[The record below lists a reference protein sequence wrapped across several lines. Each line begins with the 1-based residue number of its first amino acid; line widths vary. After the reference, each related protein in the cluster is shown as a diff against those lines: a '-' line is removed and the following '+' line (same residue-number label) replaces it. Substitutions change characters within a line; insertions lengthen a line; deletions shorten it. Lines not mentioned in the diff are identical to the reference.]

1 MEGTTI
7 QKALSKNLVIDT
19 AGFIRNAPLQ
29 EFAQNLIT
37 LSEVTEEIRDKETK
51 QRLRCLPY
59 QLQFMEPNPESIK
72 FVTDFS
78 KKTGDYAS
86 LSATDIKVIALTHML
101 EIRHI
106 GSDEHLKKEPTVKK
120 TVEFYKPGSDQA
132 QNSNNLAGF
141 YKPDDEEDEDEED
154 SGTRE
159 EMLEQESY
167 EDQDGIEEI
176 DEDENEDEIDE
187 GIEEDDDD
195 EGWITP
201 SNLKAKKLEMLG
213 ANGVPED
220 EDKEIIVA
228 CLTNDFAMQNVLK
241 QIGLHVLSAD
251 GVIIKETKTWVLR
264 CYSCYAITPK
274 MDKQFC
280 PKCGNKT
287 LKRVSVTLNADGS
300 QQIHISTRRP
310 LSTKGKKFSLPTQ
323 KGGKYSV
330 NPLMTAD
337 QRIPQQ
343 KRTALARAKTNTM
356 GDDYVAGNG
365 PFATRDVNSRS
376 AMLGMGVVSGNHWAQ
391 RNPNAV
397 GRKTG
402 NRKKKNRN

>member
-1 MEGTTI
+1 MG
-7 QKALSKNLVIDT
+7 
-19 AGFIRNAPLQ
+19 
-29 EFAQNLIT
+29 
-37 LSEVTEEIRDKETK
+37 TK

-141 YKPDDEEDEDEED
+141 YKPDDEEEDEEDEED

-159 EMLEQESY
+159 EMLEQESN
-167 EDQDGIEEI
+167 EDTEDIEEI
-176 DEDENEDEIDE
+176 NEDENDDEIDE

-220 EDKEIIVA
+220 EDKE
-228 CLTNDFAMQNVLK
+228 
-241 QIGLHVLSAD
+241 
-251 GVIIKETKTWVLR
+251 
-264 CYSCYAITPK
+264 
-274 MDKQFC
+274 
-280 PKCGNKT
+280 
-287 LKRVSVTLNADGS
+287 
-300 QQIHISTRRP
+300 
-310 LSTKGKKFSLPTQ
+310 
-323 KGGKYSV
+323 
-330 NPLMTAD
+330 
-337 QRIPQQ
+337 
-343 KRTALARAKTNTM
+343 
-356 GDDYVAGNG
+356 
-365 PFATRDVNSRS
+365 
-376 AMLGMGVVSGNHWAQ
+376 
-391 RNPNAV
+391 
-397 GRKTG
+397 
-402 NRKKKNRN
+402 